1 MEELNKRLKK
11 NKTLTMVSA
20 ILLVVFI
27 VLTIVGLVGDKMF
40 LMVVGFFGFCAF
52 LGITYG
58 FTYYKKLIK
67 RSYCPACGT
76 HYQYNNDISWEEIS
90 RTAKQLQK
98 KEQVVARVQFNCKCP
113 SCKQEQ
119 NFGANFV
126 IYEHDFETGK
136 EKVHNLHDY
145 AKKYFV

>member
-11 NKTLTMVSA
+11 NKTLTIVSVL
-20 ILLVVFI
+20 LLVAFI
-27 VLTIVGLVGDKMF
+27 VLTLVSLFAGKF
-40 LMVVGFFGFCAF
+40 LLLVVGFLGFCVF
-52 LGITYG
+52 LGVTGGLI
-58 FTYYKKLIK
+58 YYKKLIK

-90 RTAKQLQK
+90 RTSKKLSK
-98 KEQVVARVQFNCKCP
+98 KEQITARVQFNCKCP
-113 SCKQEQ
+113 SCQQEQ

-126 IYEHDFETGK
+126 IYERDYETGK
-136 EKVHNLHDY
+136 EKVHSLYDY